1 MLRKNIFFA
10 FSILLAITGTAQN
23 NEHNRFVSLS
33 YGHIIGGI
41 APGNIVHEQTS
52 YIHGSTV
59 IADIEPWNITQNISA
74 GIYIGGGIG
83 AFRKTGTSL
92 IISIPAFRFGISTRW
107 HLLQYMCTTPSNH
120 WDISVGGNI
129 GSYWSRYAQLNIEYA
144 ATISATYYPINHW
157 GCFIEYGWGRL
168 LYGQSG
174 NDYINLGNTLIK
186 AGVSYMW

>member
-33 YGHIIGGI
+33 YGH
-41 APGNIVHEQTS
+41 
-52 YIHGSTV
+52 
-59 IADIEPWNITQNISA
+59 
-74 GIYIGGGIG
+74 
-83 AFRKTGTSL
+83 